1 MPAKSADSRYEK
13 FVNEHGDMAV
23 ELDAIDPKELQRIIS
38 NAIDQ
43 HFDDK
48 THKKAQRELAVYQS
62 EVQNKVD
69 KYFEEKK
76 E

>member
-1 MPAKSADSRYEK
+1 M
-13 FVNEHGDMAV
+13 

-48 THKKAQRELAVYQS
+48 THERARRELAVYQR
-62 EVQNKVD
+62 EVQEKVD
-69 KYFEEKK
+69 KHLED
-76 E
+76 